1 MVIQHNMAAT
11 NSYRQLNTNNTSL
24 NKNLEKLSSGFRI
37 NRAADDA
44 AGLAIS
50 EAMRSKINGLD
61 QAQANAN
68 DAIGLIQ
75 TEEGALTETHS
86 MLQRMTT
93 LATQAA
99 NGTYNTTSRD
109 SIQKELDEL
118 GNEINRIANN
128 TDYNDIKPLAQS
140 REEGQV
146 DSMTMQIGATKG
158 ETLKLKGQDMTVSG
172 IFKDLDTIKV
182 KDDGTATAA
191 EQKEGYKT
199 TDDAL
204 AKVKELAGTSTTAQN
219 NAVEKIQVKALESAG
234 YVKVTANVSGMASAG
249 TYVKAEE
256 LNADGSA
263 STSTSIAPG
272 TQGTAATEFGSNTA
286 LKTAYNRQ
294 LDAYDGVR
302 ATDMSAKDKYDGAE
316 YLQIGAEDGADP
328 TGRANQVVSN
338 IQKAI
343 NHVSDYRAEL
353 GAKQNRLEHTINN
366 LAVTSENTTAAESRI
381 RDTDMAKEIAAY
393 QKNNILSQAAQSMLS
408 QANQSGQGVLSLLR

>member
-109 SIQKELDEL
+109 SIQKEIDEL

-128 TDYNDIKPLAQS
+128 TDYNDIKPLAQKG
-140 REEGQV
+140 EDGQV

-158 ETLKLKGQDMTVSG
+158 ETLKLKGQDMTVAG

-182 KDDGTATAA
+182 ADKGVANTATGQISTAS
-191 EQKEGYKT
+191 
-199 TDDAL
+199 AL
-204 AKVKELAGTSTTAQN
+204 AAVTAMAGTNAAA
-219 NAVEKIQVKALESAG
+219 AVEKIQIKALESAG
-234 YVKVTANVSGMASAG
+234 YVKVTADNTTASAG
-249 TYVKAEE
+249 TYVKADQ
-256 LNADGSA
+256 LNSD
-263 STSTSIAPG
+263 
-272 TQGTAATEFGSNTA
+272 GTAKVAGIKVSTDGTPTAGITASSDEA
-286 LKTAYNRQ
+286 LKTAFNRE

-302 ATDMSAKDKYDGAE
+302 ATDLSAKAKYDGAE

-328 TGRANQVVSN
+328 TGRANQVVAN

-408 QANQSGQGVLSLLR
+408 QANQSGQGILSLLR

>member
-109 SIQKELDEL
+109 SIQKEIDEL

-128 TDYNDIKPLAQS
+128 TDYNDIKPLAKNG
-140 REEGQV
+140 EDGQV

-158 ETLKLKGQDMTVSG
+158 ETLKLKGQDMTVAG

-182 KDDGTATAA
+182 ADNGAANTATGAISSA
-191 EQKEGYKT
+191 
-199 TDDAL
+199 DAL
-204 AKVKELAGTSTTAQN
+204 AKVKTMAGTANSAA
-219 NAVEKIQVKALESAG
+219 AVEKIQIKALESAG
-234 YVKVTANVSGMASAG
+234 YVKVTADNTTASAG
-249 TYVKAEE
+249 TYVKADQ
-256 LNADGSA
+256 LNSD
-263 STSTSIAPG
+263 
-272 TQGTAATEFGSNTA
+272 GTAKVAGIKVSTDGTPTA
-286 LKTAYNRQ
+286 GITASSDETLKTAFNRE

-302 ATDMSAKDKYDGAE
+302 ATDISANAKYDGAE
-316 YLQIGAEDGADP
+316 YLQIGAEDDADP
-328 TGRANQVVSN
+328 TGRANQVVAN

>member
-140 REEGQV
+140 SEEGQV

-182 KDDGTATAA
+182 ADDGVANAAKGQIATAS
-191 EQKEGYKT
+191 
-199 TDDAL
+199 AL
-204 AKVKELAGTSTTAQN
+204 AKVKEMAGTSSTAQN

-263 STSTSIAPG
+263 STSTSVTPK
-272 TQGTAATEFGSNTA
+272 TDGTAATEFTSNTA

-302 ATDMSAKDKYDGAE
+302 ATDMNAKDKYDGAE
-316 YLQIGAEDGADP
+316 YLQIGAETDADP
-328 TGRANQVVSN
+328 TERANQVVSN

>member
-182 KDDGTATAA
+182 ADDGTANAAKGQISTAS
-191 EQKEGYKT
+191 
-199 TDDAL
+199 AL
-204 AKVKELAGTSTTAQN
+204 AKVKEMAGTSSTAQN

-263 STSTSIAPG
+263 STSTSVTPKTDG
-272 TQGTAATEFGSNTA
+272 NAATAFGSGD
-286 LKTAYNRQ
+286 LKKAYNRQ

-302 ATDMSAKDKYDGAE
+302 ATDMNAKDKYDGAE
-316 YLQIGAEDGADP
+316 YLQIGAETDADP
-328 TGRANQVVSN
+328 TERANQVVSN

>member
-11 NSYRQLNTNNTSL
+11 NSYRQLNTNNASL

-182 KDDGTATAA
+182 ADNGTANAAKGQISTASA
-191 EQKEGYKT
+191 E
-199 TDDAL
+199 
-204 AKVKELAGTSTTAQN
+204 AKVKEMAGTSTTAQN
-219 NAVEKIQVKALESAG
+219 NAMEKIQVKALESAG

-249 TYVKAEE
+249 SYVKAEE

-263 STSTSIAPG
+263 NTATGVTP
-272 TQGTAATEFGSNTA
+272 TTNGTAATAFGSDAA

-316 YLQIGAEDGADP
+316 YLQIGAETDADP
-328 TGRANQVVSN
+328 TERANQVVSN

-408 QANQSGQGVLSLLR
+408 QANQSGQGVLNLLR

>member
-11 NSYRQLNTNNTSL
+11 NSYRQLNTNNASL

-182 KDDGTATAA
+182 ADDGTANAAKGQISTASA
-191 EQKEGYKT
+191 E
-199 TDDAL
+199 
-204 AKVKELAGTSTTAQN
+204 AKVKEMAGTSTTAQN
-219 NAVEKIQVKALESAG
+219 NAMEKIQVKALESAG

-249 TYVKAEE
+249 SYVKAEE

-263 STSTSIAPG
+263 NTATGVTPTTNG
-272 TQGTAATEFGSNTA
+272 NAATAFGSDAA

-316 YLQIGAEDGADP
+316 YLQIGAETDADP
-328 TGRANQVVSN
+328 TERANQVVSN

-408 QANQSGQGVLSLLR
+408 QANQSGQGVLNLLR

>member
-109 SIQKELDEL
+109 SIQKEIDEL

-128 TDYNDIKPLAQS
+128 TDYNDIKPLAQKG
-140 REEGQV
+140 EDGQV

-158 ETLKLKGQDMTVSG
+158 ETLKLKGQDMTVAG

-182 KDDGTATAA
+182 ADNGVANTATGQISTAS
-191 EQKEGYKT
+191 
-199 TDDAL
+199 AL
-204 AKVKELAGTSTTAQN
+204 AAVTAMAGTNAAA
-219 NAVEKIQVKALESAG
+219 AVEKIQVKTLESAG
-234 YVKVTANVSGMASAG
+234 YVKVTASASGMATAG
-249 TYVKAEE
+249 TYVKADQ
-256 LNADGSA
+256 LNSDGTAKVATASAIILVTDGSGVPA
-263 STSTSIAPG
+263 KFG
-272 TQGTAATEFGSNTA
+272 TDND

-302 ATDMSAKDKYDGAE
+302 ATDTSAKAKYDGAE
-316 YLQIGAEDGADP
+316 YLQIGAEDDGDP
-328 TGRANQVVSN
+328 TERANQVVSN

>member
-172 IFKDLDTIKV
+172 IFKDLDKIKV
-182 KDDGTATAA
+182 ADDGTANAAKGQISTAS
-191 EQKEGYKT
+191 
-199 TDDAL
+199 AL
-204 AKVKELAGTSTTAQN
+204 AKVKEMAGTSTTAQN

-249 TYVKAEE
+249 TYVKAEN

-263 STSTSIAPG
+263 STSTSVTPK
-272 TQGTAATEFGSNTA
+272 TDGTAAAEFGSNTA

-316 YLQIGAEDGADP
+316 YLQIGAETDADP
-328 TGRANQVVSN
+328 TERANQVVSN

>member
-182 KDDGTATAA
+182 ADNGTADADKGQISTASA
-191 EQKEGYKT
+191 E
-199 TDDAL
+199 
-204 AKVKELAGTSTTAQN
+204 AKVKEMAGTSTTAKN
-219 NAVEKIQVKALESAG
+219 NAMEKIQVKALESAG

-249 TYVKAEE
+249 TYVKTEE

-272 TQGTAATEFGSNTA
+272 TQGTPSTDITGGSDA
-286 LKTAYNRQ
+286 LKKAYHRE

-316 YLQIGAEDGADP
+316 YLQIGAEDDADP

>member
-128 TDYNDIKPLAQS
+128 TDYNDIKPLAQKG
-140 REEGQV
+140 EDGQV

-172 IFKDLDTIKV
+172 IFKDLDKIKV
-182 KDDGTATAA
+182 ADDGTSTANGA
-191 EQKEGYKT
+191 MSAAS
-199 TDDAL
+199 AL
-204 AKVKELAGTSTTAQN
+204 AKVKELAGSADSAK
-219 NAVEKIQVKALESAG
+219 AVEKIQVKALESAG

-249 TYVKAEE
+249 SYVKAED

-263 STSTSIAPG
+263 ATATGITPTTTGTPSTDITG
-272 TQGTAATEFGSNTA
+272 GSDA
-286 LKTAYNRQ
+286 LKKSYYKE

-316 YLQIGAEDGADP
+316 YLQIGAEDDADP

>member
-1 MVIQHNMAAT
+1 
-11 NSYRQLNTNNTSL
+11 
-24 NKNLEKLSSGFRI
+24 
-37 NRAADDA
+37 
-44 AGLAIS
+44 
-50 EAMRSKINGLD
+50 
-61 QAQANAN
+61 
-68 DAIGLIQ
+68 
-75 TEEGALTETHS
+75 
-86 MLQRMTT
+86 MTT

-109 SIQKELDEL
+109 SIQKEIDEL

-128 TDYNDIKPLAQS
+128 TDYNDIKPLAKKG
-140 REEGQV
+140 EDGQV

-158 ETLKLKGQDMTVSG
+158 ETLKLKGQDMTVAG

-182 KDDGTATAA
+182 ADDGAACATTGQISTAS
-191 EQKEGYKT
+191 
-199 TDDAL
+199 AL
-204 AKVKELAGTSTTAQN
+204 AAVTAMAGTNAAA
-219 NAVEKIQVKALESAG
+219 AVEKIQVKTLESAG
-234 YVKVTANVSGMASAG
+234 YVKVTASATGKAAAG
-249 TYVKAEE
+249 TYVKADQ
-256 LNADGSA
+256 LNADGTSKVATASA
-263 STSTSIAPG
+263 ITLVTD
-272 TQGTAATEFGSNTA
+272 GSKVPSQFSSDDD

-302 ATDMSAKDKYDGAE
+302 ATDTSAKAKYDGAE
-316 YLQIGAEDGADP
+316 YLQIGAEGDGDP
-328 TGRANQVVSN
+328 TERANQVVSN

>member
-128 TDYNDIKPLAQS
+128 TDYNDIKPLAQKG
-140 REEGQV
+140 EDGQV
-146 DSMTMQIGATKG
+146 SSMTMQIGSTKG

-172 IFKDLDTIKV
+172 IFKDLDKIKV
-182 KDDGTATAA
+182 ADDGTSTANGA
-191 EQKEGYKT
+191 MSAAS
-199 TDDAL
+199 AL
-204 AKVKELAGTSTTAQN
+204 AKVKELAGSADSAK
-219 NAVEKIQVKALESAG
+219 AVEKIQVKALESAG

-249 TYVKAEE
+249 SYVKAED

-263 STSTSIAPG
+263 ATATGITPTTTG
-272 TQGTAATEFGSNTA
+272 TPATGITGGSDA
-286 LKTAYNRQ
+286 LKKSYYKE

-316 YLQIGAEDGADP
+316 YLQIGAEDDADP

-393 QKNNILSQAAQSMLS
+393 TKNNILSQAAQSMLS
-408 QANQSGQGVLSLLR
+408 QANQSGQGILSLLR

>member
-1 MVIQHNMAAT
+1 MVIHHNMAST
-11 NSYRQLNTNNTSL
+11 NSYRQLNSNNTAL
-24 NKNLEKLSSGFRI
+24 NKNLEKLSSGYRI

-50 EAMRSKINGLD
+50 EAMRSKINGLE
-61 QAQANAN
+61 QAQSNAN

-109 SIQKELDEL
+109 SIQKEIDEL

-140 REEGQV
+140 GEDGQV
-146 DSMTMQIGATKG
+146 SSMTMQIGATKG
-158 ETLKLKGQDMTVSG
+158 ETLKLKGQDMTVAG

-182 KDDGTATAA
+182 ADNGTANSAKGIMSQASAIAEVKNMAGSATAA
-191 EQKEGYKT
+191 
-199 TDDAL
+199 
-204 AKVKELAGTSTTAQN
+204 QN
-219 NAVEKIQVKALESAG
+219 AAIEKIQVKALESAG
-234 YVKVTANVSGMASAG
+234 YVKVTASASGMAGVGS
-249 TYVKAEE
+249 YVKAEN
-256 LNADGSA
+256 LNSDGTAKVAAASA
-263 STSTSIAPG
+263 VTPATGGTPG
-272 TQGTAATEFGSNTA
+272 TVFTTGDLKTEF
-286 LKTAYNRQ
+286 NRQ

-302 ATDMSAKDKYDGAE
+302 ATDLSASAKYDGAE
-316 YLQIGAEDGADP
+316 YLQIGAEDDADP

-366 LAVTSENTTAAESRI
+366 LATTSENTTAAESRI

-393 QKNNILSQAAQSMLS
+393 TKNNILSQAAQSMLS
-408 QANQSGQGVLSLLR
+408 QANQSGQGILSLLR